1 MKRIILFLHL
11 SLVFCLNSPEK
22 IQKLSRSNYKLVPY
36 FSKRYV
42 KKYNLNKGDKEELL
56 QYGYEG
62 FMKACEKYDDTRG
75 TKISTYS
82 YFWIKKYMDDYIRD
96 KMKNDLHVCLNDYK
110 LNKIQNRETKT
121 LSHILHEYKL
131 EPWEKNLLY
140 KKYVKR
146 EKFKEIALELNISR
160 NTLRTKYNRI
170 YDKIRN
176 QYY

>member
-1 MKRIILFLHL
+1 
-11 SLVFCLNSPEK
+11 
-22 IQKLSRSNYKLVPY
+22 
-36 FSKRYV
+36 
-42 KKYNLNKGDKEELL
+42 
-56 QYGYEG
+56 
-62 FMKACEKYDDTRG
+62 
-75 TKISTYS
+75 
-82 YFWIKKYMDDYIRD
+82 MDFY
-96 KMKNDLHVCLNDYK
+96 DYK

-131 EPWEKNLLY
+131 EPWEKNFLY
-140 KKYVKR
+140 KKYAKR